1 MKGTCFL
8 NFIPTLLL
16 LVSMAYGA
24 MEVTNITADQTALLA
39 LKAHLTDPR
48 NILPNNWSTTASVCS
63 WIGVTCGAQRDRVSG
78 LNLSHMSLSG
88 YIPSE
93 IGNLS
98 FLSFLSIRNN
108 NFQGSLPNELARLLH
123 LEYLDFGFNSF
134 TGDIPP
140 SLGSLPKLKSLLLEA
155 NFFLGNLPLSL
166 WNISSLQ
173 TINISYNQLHGFM
186 PSSIFSRSSLYTID
200 LRFNELSGEIPTD
213 IFNHLP
219 ELRGIYFSRNRLSG
233 MLLPFLF

>member
-1 MKGTCFL
+1 MKGTCL
-8 NFIPTLLL
+8 LEFISVFSLLACVGMVL
-16 LVSMAYGA
+16 
-24 MEVTNITADQTALLA
+24 TNNSTDQTSLLA
-39 LKAHLTDPR
+39 LKDKIVNDSH
-48 NILPNNWSTTASVCS
+48 NILANNWSTTASVCS
-63 WIGVTCGAQRDRVSG
+63 WIGVTCGAPRYRVSG

-98 FLSFLSIRNN
+98 FLAFLSIRNN
-108 NFQGSLPNELARLLH
+108 TFQGSLPNELANLLH

-140 SLGSLPKLKSLLLEA
+140 SLGSLPELKSLLLEA
-155 NFFLGNLPLSL
+155 NFFIGNLPLSL
-166 WNISSLQ
+166 LNISSLQ

-200 LRFNELSGEIPTD
+200 LSFNELLGEIPMD